1 MKQIYIPPEKDSKLW
16 MIEDCFR
23 HSIKMEEQ
31 KIINLPVYLIQHLI
45 IYLNLLPVLIRF
57 KTSILQSDLCD
68 CRDAYIVF
76 KEAITVSVVEII
88 IKIEKTDL

>member
-1 MKQIYIPPEKDSKLW
+1 

-23 HSIKMEEQ
+23 YSIKMEEQ